1 MGVIEI
7 MKKSFLFFFI
17 LFLFTSFLYARSLE
31 GALIDAVNDNDYNGV
46 KECLDSGANP
56 DGMVSDPNVISP
68 LGLACNQGNIDI
80 VRLLLKKGASPNHKP
95 EKNSSP
101 FFYTIMG
108 PEKPEIMQL
117 LIDYGLN
124 VNQIDP
130 GQSHHAFMV
139 VYLGHAKVLKILL
152 DAGLNTEIKDKDG
165 YTLADFAKKVGRQEC
180 YNLLTQKTITQ
191 DSSDVVLISY
201 DKLLYNL
208 THSINDNSEN
218 TIFLNESI
226 FIQRGKLKVY
236 KQVPYYGVKRYL
248 VGFNTYYYSGCF
260 IIEIPENDS
269 LNVSYDKL
277 VNQDLRLCLIGYA
290 TYTEDDVEIQTY
302 CFQIDTR
309 EIKINSLIEPE
320 KTVETEDES
329 RVEETVIQKEE
340 EKTAQSTAKKKDDVI
355 NFSVLGGLS
364 LQNYKPMIDINMK
377 IWMFPHVF
385 TIIQGGWTAVN
396 SNAQKI
402 SSVSMMPEFTAGF
415 GFNIKPFKAYQMN
428 FFGYASAGFSYLD
441 LDCGWIYDGKYETK
455 SFYPMVRGCVG
466 IDFPVNSFLLI
477 SVQNCF
483 DYEVNLGYT
492 DHVSIGCTFRR

>member
-1 MGVIEI
+1 

-17 LFLFTSFLYARSLE
+17 LFLFTSFSYARSLE

-260 IIEIPENDS
+260 IIEIPENNS

-290 TYTEDDVEIQTY
+290 TYTEDNVEIQTY
-302 CFQIDTR
+302 RFQIDTR

-340 EKTAQSTAKKKDDVI
+340 EKTAQSTAKK
-355 NFSVLGGLS
+355 
-364 LQNYKPMIDINMK
+364 
-377 IWMFPHVF
+377 
-385 TIIQGGWTAVN
+385 
-396 SNAQKI
+396 
-402 SSVSMMPEFTAGF
+402 
-415 GFNIKPFKAYQMN
+415 
-428 FFGYASAGFSYLD
+428 
-441 LDCGWIYDGKYETK
+441 
-455 SFYPMVRGCVG
+455 
-466 IDFPVNSFLLI
+466 
-477 SVQNCF
+477 
-483 DYEVNLGYT
+483 
-492 DHVSIGCTFRR
+492 

>member
-1 MGVIEI
+1 MN
-7 MKKSFLFFFI
+7 
-17 LFLFTSFLYARSLE
+17 YH
-31 GALIDAVNDNDYNGV
+31 IDLLPSIAFH
-46 KECLDSGANP
+46 KE
-56 DGMVSDPNVISP
+56 
-68 LGLACNQGNIDI
+68 
-80 VRLLLKKGASPNHKP
+80 
-95 EKNSSP
+95 E
-101 FFYTIMG
+101 T
-108 PEKPEIMQL
+108 
-117 LIDYGLN
+117 
-124 VNQIDP
+124 
-130 GQSHHAFMV
+130 
-139 VYLGHAKVLKILL
+139 
-152 DAGLNTEIKDKDG
+152 
-165 YTLADFAKKVGRQEC
+165 
-180 YNLLTQKTITQ
+180 
-191 DSSDVVLISY
+191 SY
-201 DKLLYNL
+201 DNNWSHLRKYNQ
-208 THSINDNSEN
+208 N
-218 TIFLNESI
+218 
-226 FIQRGKLKVY
+226 
-236 KQVPYYGVKRYL
+236 
-248 VGFNTYYYSGCF
+248 
-260 IIEIPENDS
+260 
-269 LNVSYDKL
+269 
-277 VNQDLRLCLIGYA
+277 
-290 TYTEDDVEIQTY
+290 IQTY
-302 CFQIDTR
+302 RFQIDTR

-364 LQNYKPMIDINMK
+364 LQNYKPIIDINMK
-377 IWMFPHVF
+377 IWMFQHVF

-415 GFNIKPFKAYQMN
+415 GFNIKPFKAYQLN